1 MASIDAILNV
11 VVAGS
16 AKIDQI
22 VNKINQLGGVIDAIN
37 KSPIDLSVS
46 AAEAEIKKFNN
57 AVLAIGK
64 NLKTAEKSVDAATAK
79 IERYQ
84 KAYEAAEKAIAAA
97 NPNTKKYEQAIE
109 RRRKANEGLIA
120 SLAELKQAEELIGKI
135 DSSGALENAENRKK
149 EAQEAAR
156 LTKQIN
162 ALSEQYLKY
171 GEAQKRASGGQFAG
185 PAPKTISQL
194 NAQAQA
200 LALIASNSEV
210 ATAAFNRLTLAAEL
224 AGQATYYAQQEQLKA
239 LSSGLSAEAPGVG
252 FGKGSI
258 AAARSQVQEFVNS
271 YAALTK
277 SEAAMSAFVTQAQR
291 LKSLLPDTVKE
302 FTMLEEVISKA
313 SEDLK
318 SIGSIGKIRV
328 QLDIDEARL
337 NRLSQLARR
346 RGAPEAYDQ
355 PIGPLPA
362 NNPLGLRYYAEAEER
377 TKALLELQR
386 EGLRLQREAAG
397 IQKEADRIA
406 EESAKRRIE
415 MYKNIKKTISNAGD
429 VIFDAAAFGK
439 STEIKKTIGEI
450 TKGARN
456 ALVRG
461 GLGLGALGAGGFY
474 EGLTQGIA
482 GLGDVNLGPANILK
496 GPVGV
501 AASFIGDSINSA
513 LGGVPEIIGNLLSAL
528 GDIPGALGIAAA
540 AAYAFA
546 PAMKTA
552 GEAVFEAGKKFGET
566 SFGQNIKLTL
576 DRQTNLFEDVIYAAS
591 EMNMALD
598 TSKSGLDAVGQAV
611 RSLPALPA
619 AGETSFRGAIRQVAD
634 RETLLAIEEA
644 KASNKA
650 YAGGM
655 TTTFMGGGARRLLN
669 RDYLSNLEDINGA
682 TRTLVSRSDEAAQA
696 TLMFAE
702 KLSDA
707 ANDLDVTR
715 EAAFRLSQELADA
728 KTAFEAFKL
737 ASFAESANAYSKA
750 VLNINQVF
758 RDYVAAGG
766 KGLDV
771 TTQQSQAY
779 IDAANSAKEYAKSVN
794 AVRDASKDTGLLGYE
809 GIESPAER
817 LRRIQQA
824 QESMGLQPV
833 QAPSLALRP
842 AGFTN
847 QDVRIKNLLDNKAQ
861 YEQKL
866 DKIVSDGQLEL
877 LQIELS
883 AELDNIETITA
894 AQKAADDARWAR
906 ETKRLEALPDIADVR
921 RRPIS
926 FMTPQERGVL
936 PTEGGG
942 LRLSDGN
949 ILDPA
954 SLRADRLR
962 RIEIL
967 KKRRDARGRALS
979 EGLIGGAF
987 PLLFGQGVGA
997 SLGGLA
1003 GGVSGGLAG
1012 GGLGFGLSLIGTALG
1027 TALDQL
1033 GAKAVETGKAL
1044 RDPIAGFEK
1053 LKEAN
1058 LLASKSQEFY
1068 IQKLIE
1074 SGRATEAAAVI
1085 QSEIIKKIGATGVN
1099 DLNRLAKSSN
1109 DLSKAWAEF
1118 NLQLQAALAGPLAGL
1133 LDWITEIL
1141 RIGNQ
1146 QRSAESRAKDLIP
1159 TDKKLRAEFDKEL
1172 ANIFNKVYGTGFT
1185 GVGKGIPRGSTEA
1198 AIKFLSQDERGR
1210 QALTGLGGKF
1220 TPRAV
1225 TGQQF
1230 TPETAEQ
1237 QRKAAQQAADE
1248 IRQAYR
1254 DAFNLQRQA
1263 IDIEIQATDNR
1274 RKVEEDIFRKR
1285 QEAARLEADNARAA
1299 AQVRIESNDLAL
1311 RKGFI
1316 GAEGEAKTILDAVRN
1331 FIKIRSEGEADI
1343 EKKRRELEITM
1354 SDIQRETSD
1363 YLYEQA
1369 KTRMQL
1375 ERSIEDYKTRVADYQ
1390 LETQRKIQS
1399 LQAAT
1404 PFGGDAGGLGDAIE
1418 RTRGA
1423 WQFRGTSL
1431 QKNMKPGDYLSDPRE
1446 NYFFDFKQGLI
1457 PKAKARIQSLTQ
1469 KDVAALAFTVLTEAG
1484 PTDIGKL
1491 DVAANLITR
1500 SAGMGNIPIG
1510 QVAKQKGQYTGV
1522 SGYTRSQLE
1531 SASEGRR
1538 IFGKEYDRVLKLLQ
1552 AQPAT
1557 VQMSPIFSRG
1567 QTAAQAGTIKE
1578 GSRVGYAQPTYQY
1591 AQAASTVRPVAPS
1604 LTPDTQGMEDS
1615 QRKILE
1621 LKRQQFEIEKKMNNI
1636 GIDSALFSIKE
1647 TARGQSNIVVAQN
1660 ELDLEIAK
1668 YDAIVKNGNANQA
1681 QIAII
1686 NQQLESQSKL
1696 ALIESYRKQALNLV
1710 AKELKDGNMEQKDA
1724 EKINNAINEGTKQR
1738 LIYTK
1743 IENQIKADTLKI
1755 LQAQAIAQKLTDVQR
1770 ETSLADI
1777 GIKFGY
1783 IGEAAKAFRQ
1793 ALDLGATVTQAQ
1805 EIADAVQKF
1814 ETRPGAQIFAAYDEA
1829 VTSLQKLA
1837 TWENVAVTGAQ
1848 SIGNAFG
1855 QAFKEI
1861 AAGTNTAQEILAN
1874 FFNNLANSFADMA
1887 GKMIQDMIMML
1898 LYKQLLGPMF
1908 GLDFGGA
1915 SSLGSAVFGG
1925 GAATGA
1931 SWGGFAGALGM
1942 PMLNANGNMFA
1953 NGIRPF
1959 AMGGIVDS
1967 PTLFKFANG
1976 GAMNT
1981 GVMGEAGPEAILPLS
1996 RGSDG
2001 KLGVSA
2007 NGSSGNTNVTV
2018 NVDASGSK
2026 VQGDDQAANQL
2037 GKAVAIAVQQE
2048 ILKQKRPGGLL

>member
-22 VNKINQLGGVIDAIN
+22 INKINQLGGVIDAIN

-84 KAYEAAEKAIAAA
+84 KAHEAAEKAIAAA

-162 ALSEQYLKY
+162 TLSEQYLKY

-185 PAPKTISQL
+185 PAPKTIAQL

-210 ATAAFNRLTLAAEL
+210 ATAAFNRFTLAAEL

-346 RGAPEAYDQ
+346 RGAPEAYTIQ
-355 PIGPLPA
+355 AGPLPA
-362 NNPLGLRYYAEAEER
+362 GESGGARYFAERVEIAEE
-377 TKALLELQR
+377 LLKVEK
-386 EGLRLQREAAG
+386 EIIAA
-397 IQKEADRIA
+397 QKEFANTRSAEDKKA
-406 EESAKRRIE
+406 EESAKRRLEI
-415 MYKNIKKTISNAGD
+415 YKNIKKTASNVGD
-429 VIFDAAAFGK
+429 VLFDATTFGK

-474 EGLTQGIA
+474 EGFTQGIA

-566 SFGQNIKLTL
+566 SFGQSIKLTL

-619 AGETSFRGAIRQVAD
+619 AGQTSFKGEVRRGR
-634 RETLLAIEEA
+634 
-644 KASNKA
+644 S
-650 YAGGM
+650 GG
-655 TTTFMGGGARRLLN
+655 FIGGGARELLN
-669 RDYLSNLEDINGA
+669 AEYLSTFKEGDYLPNLKEISQQ
-682 TRTLVSRSDEAAQA
+682 TKTLASRSDEAAQA

-750 VLNINQVF
+750 VLNINQAF
-758 RDYVAAGG
+758 RDYVTAGG
-766 KGLDV
+766 KGLDI

-779 IDAANSAKEYAKSVN
+779 IDAAQSAKEYAKSVN
-794 AVRDASKDTGLLGYE
+794 AAANLGYE
-809 GIESPAER
+809 GIDAPAER
-817 LRRIQQA
+817 LRKIQQA

-847 QDVRIKNLLDNKAQ
+847 QDVRIKNLLDDVAQ

-866 DKIVSDGQLEL
+866 DKIVSDGELEL
-877 LQIELS
+877 LQIQLNY
-883 AELDNIETITA
+883 ELDNIDKVLTA
-894 AQKAADDARWAR
+894 RNAAGEAWWAA
-906 ETKRLEALPDIADVR
+906 EKKRLDSLPDIADVR

-942 LRLSDGN
+942 LRLSDRN

-967 KKRRDARGRALS
+967 KQRRDARGRALS

-1085 QSEIIKKIGATGVN
+1085 QSEIIKKIGATGVS

-1133 LDWITEIL
+1133 LKWVTRIIGLANEESRSRSSVADVARGLTGSKRQEFLDKLSKIEL
-1141 RIGNQ
+1141 GQGGIGNKALSDLGIKLPGFI
-1146 QRSAESRAKDLIP
+1146 SAEEASRQRNALAQEYKKFAKEIP
-1159 TDKKLRAEFDKEL
+1159 
-1172 ANIFNKVYGTGFT
+1172 
-1185 GVGKGIPRGSTEA
+1185 
-1198 AIKFLSQDERGR
+1198 
-1210 QALTGLGGKF
+1210 
-1220 TPRAV
+1220 V
-1225 TGQQF
+1225 TGGQLD
-1230 TPETAEQ
+1230 PAEAEK
-1237 QRKAAQQAADE
+1237 QRQAAQQVADE
-1248 IRQAYR
+1248 IKQAYR
-1254 DAFNLQRQA
+1254 TAFDLQRQA
-1263 IDIEIQATDNR
+1263 IDIEKQAADNR

-1299 AQVRIESNDLAL
+1299 AQVRIESTDLAL

-1331 FIKIRSEGEADI
+1331 FVKIRSEGEADI
-1343 EKKRRELEITM
+1343 EKKRRELEVTM
-1354 SDIQRETSD
+1354 SDLQRETSN

-1375 ERSIEDYKTRVADYQ
+1375 ERSIEDYKMKVADYQ
-1390 LETQRKIQS
+1390 LDTQRKIQS

-1510 QVAKQKGQYTGV
+1510 QVAKQEGQYTGV

-1538 IFGKEYDRVLKLLQ
+1538 IFGREYDRVLKLLQ

-1591 AQAASTVRPVAPS
+1591 AQAASQVRPVAPS
-1604 LTPDTQGMEDS
+1604 LIPGTQGIEES
-1615 QRKILE
+1615 QNRILA
-1621 LKRQQFEIEKKMNNI
+1621 LKQKQFELEQKMNDI

-1647 TARGQSNIVVAQN
+1647 AARGQSNIIALQN
-1660 ELDLEIAK
+1660 QLDLEKARYQAILQNAGAS
-1668 YDAIVKNGNANQA
+1668 DAQRAIVNQQIEGESQLNLLNDYKVQALALVNDALKKGRISQKDSQVINEAINAGYAERLLFTKQQNQLEGEILKKQQA
-1681 QIAII
+1681 Q
-1686 NQQLESQSKL
+1686 QL
-1696 ALIESYRKQALNLV
+1696 
-1710 AKELKDGNMEQKDA
+1710 
-1724 EKINNAINEGTKQR
+1724 
-1738 LIYTK
+1738 
-1743 IENQIKADTLKI
+1743 
-1755 LQAQAIAQKLTDVQR
+1755 AQKLADVER
-1770 ETSLADI
+1770 ETALADI

-1783 IGEAAKAFRQ
+1783 VGEAARAFREALELGGTVEQ
-1793 ALDLGATVTQAQ
+1793 AEQLAN
-1805 EIADAVQKF
+1805 AVQKL
-1814 ETRPGAQIFAAYDEA
+1814 ETLPGRQIAAEYDAA

-1837 TWENVAVTGAQ
+1837 TWENVAVTSAQ
-1848 SIGNAFG
+1848 AVSSAFG
-1855 QAFKEI
+1855 QAFREI
-1861 AAGTNTAQEILAN
+1861 ATGTGTAQEVLAN
-1874 FFNNLANSFADMA
+1874 FFGNLANSFADMA
-1887 GKMIQDMIMML
+1887 ARMIQDMILML
-1898 LYKQLLGPMF
+1898 IYKQLLGP
-1908 GLDFGGA
+1908 L
-1915 SSLGSAVFGG
+1915 L
-1925 GAATGA
+1925 
-1931 SWGGFAGALGM
+1931 
-1942 PMLNANGNMFA
+1942 GNMFA
-1953 NGIRPF
+1953 PGPTGFTFPGLFGFANGDMFSNGIKPF
-1959 AMGGIVDS
+1959 AMGGILSEGAKPYPFAKGGIVDS

-1981 GVMGEAGPEAILPLS
+1981 GLMGEAGPEAILPLS

-2007 NGSSGNTNVTV
+2007 NGSGSGTTNVTV

-2026 VQGDDQAANQL
+2026 VQGDDGAANKL